1 MRSVDFI
8 LCAGPSLRALSKGR
22 RDGVALWAARSGCEA
37 RGGPEPGG
45 SQSSR
50 GGEAAGAD
58 LQLPAELAASWS
70 WSKDGRPSSE
80 WPGVPHRAGVSS
92 RAFPHV
98 RGLSGSE
105 PERFSRLTDGA
116 GAAGLTKAVGVT
128 IGGTFQVCR
137 WGDRGPER

>member
-8 LCAGPSLRALSKGR
+8 LCAGPSLQALSKGR

-37 RGGPEPGG
+37 RGGPEPGR

-80 WPGVPHRAGVSS
+80 RPGVPHRAGASS
-92 RAFPHV
+92 RAFLHG
-98 RGLSGSE
+98 RGLSGC
-105 PERFSRLTDGA
+105 RLTVGA

-128 IGGTFQVCR
+128 IGGTFQVCK
-137 WGDRGPER
+137 WGDRGPERRSGLSR